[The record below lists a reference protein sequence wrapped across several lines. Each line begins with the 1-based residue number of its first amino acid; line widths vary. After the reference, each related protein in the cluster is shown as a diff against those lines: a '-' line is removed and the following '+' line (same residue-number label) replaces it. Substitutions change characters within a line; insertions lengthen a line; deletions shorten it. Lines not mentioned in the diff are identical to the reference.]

1 MAIEDQWDTRA
12 GKRLKREYT
21 AACREA
27 GLVCWLC
34 WQPIDYEAAPQ
45 TPDAFEP
52 DHFHPRKTHPELS
65 IDPANLRPSHCSC
78 NRSRQ
83 ASMPNPPIGDL
94 SEAW

>member
-1 MAIEDQWDTRA
+1 M
-12 GKRLKREYT
+12 
-21 AACREA
+21 
-27 GLVCWLC
+27 CWLC
-34 WQPIDYEAAPQ
+34 RQPIDYTAAPQ

-83 ASMPNPPIGDL
+83 AGMPNPPIGTL
-94 SEAW
+94 SEPW